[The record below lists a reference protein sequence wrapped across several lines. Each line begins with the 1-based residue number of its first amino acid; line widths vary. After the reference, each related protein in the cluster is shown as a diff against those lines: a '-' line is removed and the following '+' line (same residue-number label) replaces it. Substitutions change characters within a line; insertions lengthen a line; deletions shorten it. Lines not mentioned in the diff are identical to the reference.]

1 MSRSK
6 MVKAMRTSNQKYT
19 KAGMTQTTFVID
31 KTDMCK
37 FKIACI
43 VMENKRIAEVLREL
57 VKEYTER
64 VFDNYK
70 KTHGGEI
77 DFSKLF

>member
-1 MSRSK
+1 MGRSK
-6 MVKAMRTSNQKYT
+6 MAKDMRTSKQKYT
-19 KAGMTQTTFVID
+19 KAGMTQTTFIID
-31 KTDMCK
+31 QTDMCRLK
-37 FKIACI
+37 VACI
-43 VMENKRIAEVLREL
+43 VLENKRIAEVLREL

>member
-1 MSRSK
+1 MGRSK
-6 MVKAMRTSNQKYT
+6 MAKAMRTSKQKYT
-19 KAGMTQTTFVID
+19 KAGMTQTTFIID
-31 KTDMCK
+31 KTDMCR
-37 FKIACI
+37 FKVACI